1 MPRKNSSAKWLRH
14 VRSKKRSETLWP
26 FSTGRK
32 TPDKCNVTRRAS
44 LSRKNKKCFVNSGS
58 LRNRKRKMKLL
69 RGSCCTESATWSL
82 LLTMPLKSNSESR
95 LDNLS
100 VTKTKSYWMPLCR
113 KNKLLSRL
121 KLKRD
126 WPAEEKSRNSKPITI
141 TSRAIRQLMS
151 VASTS

>member
-14 VRSKKRSETLWP
+14 VRSKKRSKTLWP
-26 FSTGRK
+26 FSTGRR
-32 TPDKCNVTRRAS
+32 TPDKCNAARRAS
-44 LSRKNKKCFVNSGS
+44 SSRKNKKCFVSSGL
-58 LRNRKRKMKLL
+58 LRNRKRNLKLT
-69 RGSCCTESATWSL
+69 RGSCCTESAIWSL
-82 LLTMPLKSNSESR
+82 LLTMQLKSNSESR

-126 WPAEEKSRNSKPITI
+126 WPAEEKFKNSKLITI
-141 TSRAIRQLMS
+141 TSKAIRQLMS
-151 VASTS
+151 DASTS